1 MAVATA
7 NLLPPSKYDPPVR
20 PTGGS
25 GLAIQPAR
33 ISSVSELDML
43 QKQKT
48 SMIMKK
54 ILSCSKN
61 KKNPLNKHKQPKR
74 NRTQVPSFPKP
85 PNNDVIRA
93 KSQVAL
99 QKKIDRLQVPKL
111 RRYSD
116 KIQPLAVK
124 EKPKERRPP
133 GRPKRKAKL
142 SEEELEPQ
150 EFVVHYGPDG
160 AISIKQVGN

>member
-1 MAVATA
+1 
-7 NLLPPSKYDPPVR
+7 
-20 PTGGS
+20 
-25 GLAIQPAR
+25 
-33 ISSVSELDML
+33 
-43 QKQKT
+43 
-48 SMIMKK
+48 MIMKK

-116 KIQPLAVK
+116 KIKPLAVK

-133 GRPKRKAKL
+133 GRPKKKDKPA
-142 SEEELEPQ
+142 EEELEPQ

-160 AISIKQVGN
+160 AISIKQVGNRATMCILSMYSCFLYNLSIDSIAFACHVKVEGGGGHCCFS